1 MRLPVWFYK
10 KSVGR
15 LFGRS
20 SSDVAVEAAAEDL
33 EIEIDRDENGASN
46 GNADA
51 KGANDAL
58 KSATA
63 INANAETR
71 KRKIRRA
78 K

>member
-15 LFGRS
+15 LFGKS
-20 SSDVAVEAAAEDL
+20 SSDVAVDAAAEDL
-33 EIEIDRDENGASN
+33 EIEIDENGASN
-46 GNADA
+46 GDADA

-71 KRKIRRA
+71 KRKVRRA